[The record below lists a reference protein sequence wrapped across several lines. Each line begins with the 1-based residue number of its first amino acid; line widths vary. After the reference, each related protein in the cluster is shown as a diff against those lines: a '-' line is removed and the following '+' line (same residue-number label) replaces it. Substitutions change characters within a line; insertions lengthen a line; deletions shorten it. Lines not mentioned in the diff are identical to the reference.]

1 MDFVALLRACDP
13 AARHAATAIRV
24 TWRGRVCGVLGLQ
37 HRFGH
42 KPARQHDEL
51 TGLNEDETDAVEA
64 LNLDEAGG
72 SL

>member
-1 MDFVALLRACDP
+1 MPPCKARPNAQGMDFVALLRACDP

-24 TWRGRVCGVLGLQ
+24 TWRGRVCG
-37 HRFGH
+37 
-42 KPARQHDEL
+42 A
-51 TGLNEDETDAVEA
+51 GLNEDETDAVEA